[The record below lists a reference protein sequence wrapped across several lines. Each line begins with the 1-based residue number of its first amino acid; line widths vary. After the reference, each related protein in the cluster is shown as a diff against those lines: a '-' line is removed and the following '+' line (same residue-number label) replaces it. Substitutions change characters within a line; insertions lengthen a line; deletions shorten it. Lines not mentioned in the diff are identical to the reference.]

1 MTGTP
6 TDPTLAAELANVGD
20 AIAGPRASDT
30 TQAAVAAATEQ
41 LEQAAARE
49 TDAEADAELEAE
61 HQAAADIPAASTD
74 RNISVLEAQG
84 FSTLRSIVTQAAIG
98 VGQPSVEAYDALIDR
113 AGLALTQAKLA
124 GDRNAEEA
132 IFHDLRVFRATR
144 RLRVELGKIDAGLEA
159 RRALLGG

>member
-20 AIAGPRASDT
+20 AIAGGPPPELILPDDHRA
-30 TQAAVAAATEQ
+30 E
-41 LEQAAARE
+41 LEQELLPE
-49 TDAEADAELEAE
+49 TDAEVDAELEAA
-61 HQAAADIPAASTD
+61 HQAAADVAPASTD
-74 RNISVLEAQG
+74 RHISTLEAQG
-84 FSTLRSIVTQAAIG
+84 FSTLRSLVTQAAIS

-113 AGLALTQAKLA
+113 AGLALTQAKIA
-124 GDRNAEEA
+124 GDRAAEEA
-132 IFHDLRVFRATR
+132 IFHDLRVFRATK